1 MGGGAERAG
10 PGPTPPALA
19 ELSSEAVDVCIRELK
34 HKNPLHNFVQNT
46 IFLRKQMLG
55 QISWKVKTSFAYVPS
70 SRSQNVS
77 RCLKITELVSF
88 NIASEASYVYILS
101 GQRLIKNDWSI

>member
-34 HKNPLHNFVQNT
+34 HKNPLHHNFVQNT

-55 QISWKVKTSFAYVPS
+55 YKSPRKSKQALHM
-70 SRSQNVS
+70 
-77 RCLKITELVSF
+77 CLIRVLKMYHGVRKLQKKYHSTLRAKRTTF
-88 NIASEASYVYILS
+88 TF
-101 GQRLIKNDWSI
+101 